1 MSGKFTFKWFTGYK
15 IHEDDVKGRR
25 TRIDHNN
32 SRFLTSIYLPIILE
46 YIKYKNWYWS
56 KNTYTKFV
64 ILTITGLVCQIRT
77 AVMIFNWRGCPDV
90 DTDVQVNIYQT
101 LTRIAVFPKFS
112 GYLFWRWI
120 SQAINNIIPKIK
132 QQCTLVIGICTRYW
146 CFLKQT
152 HFGLYSKEL
161 NI

>member
-1 MSGKFTFKWFTGYK
+1 LSGKFTFKWFTGYK
-15 IHEDDVKGRR
+15 IHEDDVKGRG

-112 GYLFWRWI
+112 GYLFWQWI
-120 SQAINNIIPKIK
+120 SQAIVLFRRACISDILWLFVLTMNFTSNSLIPK
-132 QQCTLVIGICTRYW
+132 TMY
-146 CFLKQT
+146 F
-152 HFGLYSKEL
+152 
-161 NI
+161 